1 MELSDM
7 KYIILKE
14 DFIKVL
20 EIYFSYS
27 LFIISITLK
36 FSKMEL

>member
-27 LFIISITLK
+27 LFIIGITLK